1 MDFDVLLHKL
11 ADDKGWSLL
20 YVTDEDLYKLTL
32 PVPGDRYQDVY
43 VSFRRDSENWNIATI
58 WTVVSEVADFNLEN
72 PTELLRFNWR
82 TLYGSLAIK
91 EEQVVLVQNQLTEE
105 ANWNEVGRAVSYMAL
120 TADGIEQEI
129 YGDVDKN

>member
-11 ADDKGWSLL
+11 AEEKGWSLL
-20 YVTDEDLYKLTL
+20 YVTEDDLYKLTL

-43 VSFRRDSENWNIATI
+43 VAFRRDAENWNIATI
-58 WTVVSEVADFNLEN
+58 WTVISEVEDFNLED

-91 EEQVVLVQNQLTEE
+91 DEQVVLVQNQLTEE
-105 ANWNEVGRAVSYMAL
+105 ANWNEVGRAVAYMAL

-129 YGDVDKN
+129 YGDEDKN

>member
-20 YVTDEDLYKLTL
+20 YVTDDDLYKLTL

-43 VSFRRDSENWNIATI
+43 VAFRRDEENWNIATI
-58 WTVVSEVADFNLEN
+58 WTVISEVADFNLDQPN
-72 PTELLRFNWR
+72 ELLRFNWR
-82 TLYGSLAIK
+82 NLYGSLAIK
-91 EEQVVLVQNQLTEE
+91 DEQIVLVQNQLTEE
-105 ANWNEVGRAVSYMAL
+105 ANWNEVGRAVAYMAL

-129 YGDVDKN
+129 YGDEDKH

>member
-20 YVTDEDLYKLTL
+20 YVTEDDLYKLTL
-32 PVPGDRYQDVY
+32 PVPGERYQDVY
-43 VSFRRDSENWNIATI
+43 VAFRRDAENWNIATI
-58 WTVVSEVADFNLEN
+58 WTVISEVADFNLEE

-91 EEQVVLVQNQLTEE
+91 DEQVVLVQNQLTEE
-105 ANWNEVGRAVSYMAL
+105 ANWNEVGRAVAYMAL

-129 YGDVDKN
+129 YGDEDKN

>member
-11 ADDKGWSLL
+11 SDDKGWSLL
-20 YVTDEDLYKLTL
+20 YVTEEDLYKLTL
-32 PVPGDRYQDVY
+32 PVPSDRYQDVY
-43 VSFRRDSENWNIATI
+43 VAFRSDAENWNIATI
-58 WTVVSEVADFNLEN
+58 WTVISEVEDFNMGD
-72 PTELLRFNWR
+72 PIELLRFNWR

-91 EEQVVLVQNQLTEE
+91 EGQVVLVQNQLTEE
-105 ANWNEVGRAVSYMAL
+105 ANWNEVGRAVAYMAL

>member
-20 YVTDEDLYKLTL
+20 YVTDDDLYKLTL

-43 VSFRRDSENWNIATI
+43 VAFRRDAENWNIATI
-58 WTVVSEVADFNLEN
+58 WTVISEVADFNLEV

-91 EEQVVLVQNQLTEE
+91 DEQVVLVQNQLTEE
-105 ANWNEVGRAVSYMAL
+105 ANWNEVGRAVAYMAL

-129 YGDVDKN
+129 YGDEDKN

>member
-11 ADDKGWSLL
+11 ADDKSWSLL
-20 YVTDEDLYKLTL
+20 YVTEDDLYKLTL

-43 VSFRRDSENWNIATI
+43 VAFRRDTENWNIATI
-58 WTVVSEVADFNLEN
+58 WTVISEVEDFNLEA
-72 PTELLRFNWR
+72 PIELLRFNWR

-91 EEQVVLVQNQLTEE
+91 DGQVVLVQNQLTEE

>member
-20 YVTDEDLYKLTL
+20 YVTEDDLYKLTL
-32 PVPGDRYQDVY
+32 PVPGERYQDVY
-43 VSFRRDSENWNIATI
+43 VAFRRDAENWNIATI
-58 WTVVSEVADFNLEN
+58 WTVISEVEDFNLDQ

-91 EEQVVLVQNQLTEE
+91 DEQIVLVQNQLTEE
-105 ANWNEVGRAVSYMAL
+105 ANWNEVGRAVAYMAL

-129 YGDVDKN
+129 YGDEDKN